1 MSSIDTLLKRAK
13 RLHGV
18 NDDALEAEW
27 NNMLDME
34 VEGLLADLEAKIN
47 AMTPEERE
55 AEEQNSIPLTP
66 ELEAELDAALA
77 SGGEAEKKYWFEWF
91 QRFRRIP
98 FLSSHGLSVCAGT

>member
-1 MSSIDTLLKRAK
+1 MSSIDTLLKRAQ

-55 AEEQNSIPLTP
+55 AEES
-66 ELEAELDAALA
+66 
-77 SGGEAEKKYWFEWF
+77 
-91 QRFRRIP
+91 
-98 FLSSHGLSVCAGT
+98 